1 MKTCPDCNKEII
13 AIDSNGIFSFQKR
26 ASRIFWLFS
35 VTFLIL
41 LWSILIT
48 KLMPESLVSVSL
60 VVYYIAALIFMVKM
74 YKSNLNKVIYECANC
89 KNKFSGNPLKPF
101 NYGK

>member
-1 MKTCPDCNKEII
+1 MKACPNCNKEPI
-13 AIDSNGIFSFQKR
+13 AIDSNGMFSFQKR

-41 LWSILIT
+41 LWSILIP
-48 KLMPESLVSVSL
+48 KLMPEALISVSL
-60 VVYYIAALIFMVKM
+60 VVYYIAAIIFMLKM
-74 YKSNLNKVIYECANC
+74 YKSNLQKVIYECVNC
-89 KNKFSGNPLKPF
+89 KNKFSGNPIKLF